1 MRIWREETPVR
12 LLIMNQNRIYNRL
25 ETINDMLQ
33 DLEGKIE
40 STITTRDTKEL
51 LKKQSKLIKERNKLK
66 KRLSRNYEE

>member
-1 MRIWREETPVR
+1 
-12 LLIMNQNRIYNRL
+12 
-25 ETINDMLQ
+25 MLQ

>member
-1 MRIWREETPVR
+1 
-12 LLIMNQNRIYNRL
+12 MNQNRIYNRL